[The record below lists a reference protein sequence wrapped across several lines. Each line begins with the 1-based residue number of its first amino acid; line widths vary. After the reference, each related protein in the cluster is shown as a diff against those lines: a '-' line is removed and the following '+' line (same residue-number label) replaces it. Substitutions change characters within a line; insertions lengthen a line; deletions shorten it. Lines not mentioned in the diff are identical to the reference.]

1 MLEYPERFFRLDY
14 RTGVKCMLN
23 KLEFERDEVLHK
35 EWLSDKPN
43 LKDEYKGDFQA
54 YKAIRTRKKLKQED
68 KEKAKKRIDETTE
81 RIRLRVVK

>member
-1 MLEYPERFFRLDY
+1 
-14 RTGVKCMLN
+14 MLN
-23 KLEFERDEVLHK
+23 KLEIERDEYLHK

-54 YKAIRTRKKLKQED
+54 YKAIRTRKTLKRED

-81 RIRLRVVK
+81 RIRSRVVKK